1 MSNNSIQ
8 AKFLRNMVL
17 IALAS
22 IVLWS
27 LLWMQG
33 EYSDFKAESKR
44 LRLEYIE
51 SQKVII
57 KREVLNRVNLIKLRK
72 AQAED
77 RLKQAIKDRVYT
89 AHQIASNIYQK
100 NIGSKT
106 PDEIGQIIKE
116 ALRPIRFDNGQGY
129 YFAGSMN
136 GIDVLYPVKPEVE
149 GKNLIDLQDAK
160 GNFVMQDEIEII
172 NKYNEGFVTHY
183 WPKPG
188 NNPDKSFPKI
198 SFVKYFKPLNWYLG
212 TGSYLDEAKHYI
224 QHELLTRL
232 AEHRFGI
239 DGYFFGST
247 YKGDSLFSNGKVT
260 LGQGNLWDLTDPDG
274 VKIIQAQRKAVENKD
289 GGFIYYSWHKLN
301 TSPPSPKIS
310 FVIGLPDW
318 EWMLGAGFYTDF
330 INKAMAEK
338 KAAMESHFKKQVIR
352 SIFILTVLLAL
363 IWFWSKR
370 ILKQIQKSIDIFS
383 SFLKKAS
390 TDSIT
395 IDPDQL
401 ELQEFREIA
410 ILTNEMLTNRLQ
422 AEKTKKE
429 LEEKLQQAQK
439 MEAIGS
445 LAGGIAHDF
454 NNVLF
459 SIIGFTELT
468 IADMPKDDQNQSNLD
483 QVLVAANRAKEM
495 VQQILAFSRQT
506 KTEKKPV
513 KIQSIIKEVVKLL
526 KSSIPSTIEIKV
538 SIDKNCNPVFADPG
552 QIHQIIMN
560 LATNAA
566 HAMKEKG
573 GVMEFILKQQKILLE
588 DLSIYPNLHTG
599 TYIKLIVKDTGYGI
613 HSEIIDKIFDP
624 YFTTKKVGEGTGMGL
639 SVVHEIIS
647 DHDGEII
654 VKTKPEK
661 GTAFHIF
668 LPTIEKTTS
677 INQDLE
683 QDITSP
689 DPIPTGTENIL
700 FVDDD
705 AQIAIMTEKILSRLG
720 YHVTLHTDSRKAL
733 ETFKKNPDKFD
744 VIITDMTMP
753 KMTGTELATKLFKI
767 KPDVQIILCSGHSD
781 LIDKQI
787 ARSMGIKEY
796 ITKPITL
803 KQIAETI
810 RRVLTKEDK

>member
-172 NKYNEGFVTHY
+172 NKSNEGFVTHY

-639 SVVHEIIS
+639 SVVHGIIS

-733 ETFKKNPDKFD
+733 ETFKKDPDKFD